1 MIFGPL
7 EILLCLAPFM
17 LIVFTI
23 GIGLAAQNI
32 SLARRERELGQ
43 IRCPQCRGLL
53 NAEAYICRFCSRELV
68 GEYRVLGQD
77 QYDERSF

>member
-1 MIFGPL
+1 MILGPL

-23 GIGLAAQNI
+23 GLGLAVQNI
-32 SLARRERELGQ
+32 SVALRERERGL

-53 NAEAYICRFCSRELV
+53 NPEAYICRFCSRELA
-68 GEYRVLGQD
+68 GEYRGLKPGET
-77 QYDERSF
+77 DERSF